1 MILSCKKIEKSYSN
15 GNDTLKV
22 LNNISLDLD
31 KGEIVSIMGES
42 GSGKSTLLNIL
53 GTLDLA
59 DSGSLF
65 INGKNISTLDE
76 NELALIRNKE
86 LGFVF
91 QFHHLLPEFT
101 AYENVILPS
110 LINKSEDVHSRAIE
124 LFNIMSLS
132 DRMTHYPHQLSGG
145 ERQRIAVMRALIQKP
160 VLILADEPTGNLDE
174 KNTEIFLNLIKQ
186 ICTEFKQ
193 SLVIATHDKVAAQI
207 ANRQYFLFNK
217 ELNVMDNL

>member
-65 INGKNISTLDE
+65 ING
-76 NELALIRNKE
+76 NEL
-86 LGFVF
+86 
-91 QFHHLLPEFT
+91 
-101 AYENVILPS
+101 
-110 LINKSEDVHSRAIE
+110 
-124 LFNIMSLS
+124 
-132 DRMTHYPHQLSGG
+132 
-145 ERQRIAVMRALIQKP
+145 
-160 VLILADEPTGNLDE
+160 
-174 KNTEIFLNLIKQ
+174 
-186 ICTEFKQ
+186 
-193 SLVIATHDKVAAQI
+193 
-207 ANRQYFLFNK
+207 
-217 ELNVMDNL
+217 